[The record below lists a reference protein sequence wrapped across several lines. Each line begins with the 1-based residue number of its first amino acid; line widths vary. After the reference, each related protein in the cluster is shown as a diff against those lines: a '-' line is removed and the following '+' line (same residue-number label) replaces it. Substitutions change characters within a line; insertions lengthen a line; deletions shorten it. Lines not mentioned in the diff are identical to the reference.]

1 MIRYVTKKEFSEM
14 FGYKHVSSVSHLIAD
29 GKIEAEPDGTINL
42 DSNKK
47 NKKWVKAKQK
57 ELKNKQLPEPQT
69 ETEVPKD
76 NKPDSGIGLE
86 IQILNEKL
94 NERQKKTTLLD
105 LKIAKE
111 RKEVV
116 ETEVLNR
123 VIMTVFDTLFKNLAE
138 LPSIYADD
146 IFSIVKS
153 STSKEKLVSFLTDKI
168 ISHIRSGLDVAEN
181 TAKKYY
187 E

>member
-1 MIRYVTKKEFSEM
+1 MIRIVTKKEFSEM
-14 FGYKHVSSVSHLIAD
+14 FDYKHVSSVSHLIAD
-29 GKIEAEPDGTINL
+29 GKIEADENGMINL
-42 DSNKK
+42 DSKK
-47 NKKWVKAKQK
+47 NKKWVKAKEK
-57 ELKNKQLPEPQT
+57 ELAKKTIEPPQVN
-69 ETEVPKD
+69 EEPAKD
-76 NKPDSGIGLE
+76 EPGNIGLE

-138 LPSIYADD
+138 LPSIYVDD
-146 IFSIVKS
+146 IVSMVKS
-153 STSKEKLVSFLTDKI
+153 SKTPKETLVKFLTDKI
-168 ISHIRSGLDVAEN
+168 ISHIRSSLDVAEN

>member
-1 MIRYVTKKEFSEM
+1 MIRYVTKQEFSKL
-14 FGYKHVSSVSHLIAD
+14 FNYKHVSAVSHLIAD
-29 GKIEAEPDGTINL
+29 GKIEAEPDGTINI
-42 DSNKK
+42 DTNKK
-47 NKKWVKAKQK
+47 NKKWIKAKER
-57 ELKNKQLPEPQT
+57 ELKKKQIEPPAEPEPT
-69 ETEVPKD
+69 KSE
-76 NKPDSGIGLE
+76 KPENEIGLE

-123 VIMTVFDTLFKNLAE
+123 VIMTVFDTMFKNLAE

-153 STSKEKLVSFLTDKI
+153 SSSKEKLVSFLTDKI

>member
-14 FGYKHVSSVSHLIAD
+14 FGYKHVSSVSHLVAD
-29 GKIEAEPDGTINL
+29 GKIEADESGMINL
-42 DSNKK
+42 DSKK
-47 NKKWVKAKQK
+47 NKKWVKAKEK
-57 ELKNKQLPEPQT
+57 ELKQKRNTETPLPVPEPKNQ
-69 ETEVPKD
+69 KD
-76 NKPDSGIGLE
+76 DSQIGIE
-86 IQILNEKL
+86 IEILNQKL

-181 TAKKYY
+181 TAKKFY

>member
-1 MIRYVTKKEFSEM
+1 MIRFVTKKEFSEL

-29 GKIEAEPDGTINL
+29 GKIEADESGMINL
-42 DSNKK
+42 DSKK
-47 NKKWVKAKQK
+47 NKKWVKAKEK
-57 ELKNKQLPEPQT
+57 ELKQKQNNDAPVAVEP
-69 ETEVPKD
+69 PKNQKDD
-76 NKPDSGIGLE
+76 NQIGIE
-86 IQILNEKL
+86 IEILNQKL
-94 NERQKKTTLLD
+94 SERQKKTTLLD

-138 LPSIYADD
+138 LPSIYVDD
-146 IFSIVKS
+146 IVSMVKS
-153 STSKEKLVSFLTDKI
+153 SKTPKETVVKYLTDKI
-168 ISHIRSGLDVAEN
+168 ISHIRSSLDVAEN

>member
-1 MIRYVTKKEFSEM
+1 M
-14 FGYKHVSSVSHLIAD
+14 FDYKHVSSVSHLIAD
-29 GKIEAEPDGTINL
+29 GKIEADESGMINL
-42 DSNKK
+42 DSKK
-47 NKKWVKAKQK
+47 NKKWVKAKEK
-57 ELKNKQLPEPQT
+57 ELAKKQTQESPAEPETPSKQ
-69 ETEVPKD
+69 EAEG
-76 NKPDSGIGLE
+76 NIGLE

-138 LPSIYADD
+138 LPSIYVDD
-146 IFSIVKS
+146 IVGMIKS
-153 STSKEKLVSFLTDKI
+153 SKTPKETVVKFLTDKI
-168 ISHIRSGLDVAEN
+168 ISHIRSSLDVAEN

>member
-1 MIRYVTKKEFSEM
+1 VIKCYTKKEFSEE
-14 FGYKHVSSVSHLIAD
+14 FGYKHVSAVTHLIAD
-29 GKIEAEPDGTINL
+29 GKIETEPDGTIK

-47 NKKWVKAKQK
+47 NAKWIKARRK
-57 ELKNKQLPEPQT
+57 ELKKKELQETPPAPDKPTKQEPG
-69 ETEVPKD
+69 
-76 NKPDSGIGLE
+76 NIGLE

-94 NERQKKTTLLD
+94 NERQKKSTLLD

-123 VIMTVFDTLFKNLAE
+123 VIMTVFDTLFKNLTE

-153 STSKEKLVSFLTDKI
+153 SKSKEELVKFLTDKI